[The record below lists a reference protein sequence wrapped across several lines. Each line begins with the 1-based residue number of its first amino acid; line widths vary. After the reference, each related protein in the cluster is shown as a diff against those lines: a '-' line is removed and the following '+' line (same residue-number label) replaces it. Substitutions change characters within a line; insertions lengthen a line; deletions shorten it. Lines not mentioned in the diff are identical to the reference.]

1 MQNRPSNKLTLITDA
16 DNDLLAAAVLWKH
29 DLHMQSYYH
38 FIQAIE
44 KYLKVLLIDTNP
56 EYKSSN
62 LPQNGAGNPYIPYW
76 GHDLE
81 K

>member
-1 MQNRPSNKLTLITDA
+1 M
-16 DNDLLAAAVLWKH
+16 LAAAVLWKH